1 MTVVVEDIAGLT
13 NQDPQPLPDVAQP
26 RRARPL
32 VAIGYGPRCVPVM
45 QLAETVVGICDLL
58 WIVDG
63 SLPEMAQMTPLL
75 RRFGCVIDRSGIDRT
90 EFHRRVRIHKPDGLV
105 TYLDAGMVELAELA
119 EFLGLP
125 FCSPA
130 TAELLIDKATQRR
143 RLKEAGL
150 SVPAC
155 QVLSAEPGE
164 IAIANT
170 DAQVWP
176 AILKPR
182 SAQGSRFMLLA
193 SDAARAAAFLDGLGP
208 RRPEMV
214 IEDYLPD
221 DPTRTG
227 VPMPRTSR
235 LRPSYLEGEL
245 DHLALTGRFPLAPN
259 FRETGFFIPADLQA
273 KEKADV
279 LKLCTQAIT
288 ALEIETGCLHTEVKF
303 TPEGPR
309 VIEINGRVGGGVPE
323 MLKRATGVSL
333 LAATLRMALGQPAS
347 LHGTLPTDRIGYR
360 FFLQPPAV
368 TASVAA
374 IDGIETFARRSGADS
389 ISIHQGPGA
398 DIDWRDGTRNYI
410 LSVLGS
416 VESYEELQAVEKLL
430 QDEISVTY
438 SI

>member
-1 MTVVVEDIAGLT
+1 
-13 NQDPQPLPDVAQP
+13 
-26 RRARPL
+26 
-32 VAIGYGPRCVPVM
+32 
-45 QLAETVVGICDLL
+45 
-58 WIVDG
+58 
-63 SLPEMAQMTPLL
+63 MTPLL

-227 VPMPRTSR
+227 GPYAAYLSVET
-235 LRPSYLEGEL
+235 SYLEGNL
-245 DHLALTGRFPLAPN
+245 TISRSPVASPWRPISARRDSSSPPIFKRRKRPTFSNCVPRPSLRLKSRLAAFIPRSSSPPRDPGSSKSMAGSVGEFPRCSNERPESRCLPPRFEWPLAN
-259 FRETGFFIPADLQA
+259 RHR
-273 KEKADV
+273 
-279 LKLCTQAIT
+279 CTEHCR
-288 ALEIETGCLHTEVKF
+288 LTE
-303 TPEGPR
+303 
-309 VIEINGRVGGGVPE
+309 
-323 MLKRATGVSL
+323 S
-333 LAATLRMALGQPAS
+333 
-347 LHGTLPTDRIGYR
+347 
-360 FFLQPPAV
+360 
-368 TASVAA
+368 
-374 IDGIETFARRSGADS
+374 
-389 ISIHQGPGA
+389 
-398 DIDWRDGTRNYI
+398 DIDSFSSRRR
-410 LSVLGS
+410 
-416 VESYEELQAVEKLL
+416 
-430 QDEISVTY
+430 
-438 SI
+438 